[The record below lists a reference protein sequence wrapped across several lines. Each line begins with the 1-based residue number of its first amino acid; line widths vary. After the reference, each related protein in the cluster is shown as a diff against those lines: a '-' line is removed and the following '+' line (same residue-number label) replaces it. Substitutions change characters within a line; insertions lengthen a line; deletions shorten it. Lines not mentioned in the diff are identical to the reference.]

1 MKKMSNNSLKD
12 IASRLKWATILR
24 KERRSREEAYRSLAA
39 CYEKMMRRMWHRLNT
54 SKENEPNPCFHFN
67 KTNATATFYFE
78 READGKKSHT
88 WTMGDPNNEQVGT
101 LLKDLNR
108 KTEIPYFISDEIIVA
123 TAIASISS
131 KKDHATEEE
140 SIKIL
145 HDYYATEPY
154 KPLEL
159 SQVWMSRLNST
170 MCNIWQM
177 APIMKRTM
185 QIAEERGLSPVI
197 AQKLAMEEVKVPEL
211 PSCLNSDNGDGRV
224 NMSYPGSFF
233 YTIDHHGMAICKEF
247 PNEYL
252 NLSDYETMK
261 VVASTIYRDLTLNQ
275 DLDDLGI
282 SGALYFLQ
290 EEPEWNGGNLF
301 PWEAS
306 QTKRYAV
313 NFDDG
318 ESTHQIDV
326 FETEKEALTF
336 MKQEVDTFK
345 NGTNKFYA
353 QFPALTED
361 GDIYA
366 DFELALLDDNGNFQE
381 TILFWNILQDYH
393 SPS

>member
-1 MKKMSNNSLKD
+1 
-12 IASRLKWATILR
+12 
-24 KERRSREEAYRSLAA
+24 
-39 CYEKMMRRMWHRLNT
+39 MRRMWHRLNT
-54 SKENEPNPCFHFN
+54 SKEKEPNPCFHFN

-78 READGKKSHT
+78 RETDGKKSHV
-88 WTMGDPNNEQVGT
+88 WMMGDPNNEIVGA
-101 LLKDLNR
+101 LLQDLNR

-131 KKDHATEEE
+131 KKDLATEEE

-170 MCNIWQM
+170 MCYIWQT

-185 QIAEERGLSPVI
+185 QIAEERGLSPAI
-197 AQKLAMEEVKVPEL
+197 AQKLAMEEVKISEL

-224 NMSYPGSFF
+224 NMSYPGSHY

-261 VVASTIYRDLTLNQ
+261 VVAATIYRDITLNQ
-275 DLDDLGI
+275 DLDDIGI
-282 SGALYFLQ
+282 SGALYLMP
-290 EEPEWNGGNLF
+290 EEPEWRGGNLF

-318 ESTHQIDV
+318 ENTHQIDV

-336 MKQEVDTFK
+336 MKQEVDKFK

-393 SPS
+393 PPS